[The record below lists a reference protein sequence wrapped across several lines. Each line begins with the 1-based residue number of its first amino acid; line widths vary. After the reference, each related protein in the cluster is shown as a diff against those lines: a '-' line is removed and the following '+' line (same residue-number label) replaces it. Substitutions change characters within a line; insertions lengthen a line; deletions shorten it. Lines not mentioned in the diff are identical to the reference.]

1 MSIEKVKVQTTGSSY
16 SLPYRF
22 SSNKLTYDCGQTLQV
37 SAEFGGGSWTIGRQA
52 YGKEANEGYSSVTCY
67 SGFSDSNRF
76 GLGCGAFLYVKPTGS
91 SSYYLIDEDF
101 YYITWGRNTQSE
113 TSTDDTTW
121 TLATNE
127 TVSFTFTIPDYAY
140 NGQPLYL
147 AICDCVIDTAS
158 YSTIDYYLMSDP
170 RSPTNFK
177 SSYSGNYFSLTSIGT
192 CSRANTMST
201 VSVNYP
207 SFTCS
212 SKAIVSIPTVKN
224 AYKMELQK
232 STDNGTNWTKIYETS
247 TSTSMTDNATWS
259 IKDLA
264 NNTNVDAI
272 FSCPPPIPDQSINVS
287 DATVPT
293 KYRAIYTG
301 TSDNTVTGSS
311 NLEILDLSLPTG
323 SIPDIESYSGRTA
336 ETFSITNTTI
346 TDLSRI
352 SFKEMFARTSLPNTI
367 QTCTNG
373 VLQYSVQALDKNNSL
388 ETNLGNY
395 FILPNADYEYRIY
408 PILDGSTDYMST
420 DNSAYQH
427 FNYTKSTTKLK
438 MTRPIEMGSVQP
450 TKIKLLLNPSIDK
463 LPSGATLT
471 FYVANNGND
480 DNIAW
485 EELPSS
491 CLGTTSSPDC
501 DIYYFTNE
509 SKTADTWKVMVK
521 VVADRGTASTEVTL
535 KSIIVVINGGEVDNR
550 PSGYKYLTNVVL
562 DTAATTVDLEIPP
575 GYRKYKI
582 IGNIINAHSGG
593 NPRIRLNNIT
603 SGYNC
608 YYVYMSDSTTNSGSY
623 NYIMCDT
630 TTYIG
635 DSPQFELDLFCYNS
649 KWYGTMTAI
658 GSKGA
663 SNSHGVLS
671 LTSDLNTINII
682 NNMAQ
687 YPMQPGTEFT
697 VLGVD

>member
-1 MSIEKVKVQTTGSSY
+1 M
-16 SLPYRF
+16 
-22 SSNKLTYDCGQTLQV
+22 
-37 SAEFGGGSWTIGRQA
+37 
-52 YGKEANEGYSSVTCY
+52 
-67 SGFSDSNRF
+67 
-76 GLGCGAFLYVKPTGS
+76 
-91 SSYYLIDEDF
+91 
-101 YYITWGRNTQSE
+101 
-113 TSTDDTTW
+113 
-121 TLATNE
+121 
-127 TVSFTFTIPDYAY
+127 Y

-147 AICDCVIDTAS
+147 VICPGVVNSPYNSITN
-158 YSTIDYYLMSDP
+158 YYFTSDP
-170 RSPTNFK
+170 RSPK
-177 SSYSGNYFSLTSIGT
+177 SGSSSSDGNYFPLASIGV
-192 CSRANTMST
+192 CRRANTMST

-247 TSTSMTDNATWS
+247 TSTSMTDNVTWS

-264 NNTNVDAI
+264 NDTNVDAV

-301 TSDNTVTGSS
+301 KSDNTVTGSS
-311 NLEILDLSLPTG
+311 NLEILDLSLPTPTD
-323 SIPDIESYSGRTA
+323 SLLNIENYSGRTA

-373 VLQYSVQALDKNNSL
+373 VLQYNIHALDENNSL

-395 FILPNADYEYRIY
+395 FTLPNGDYEYRIY

-420 DNSAYQH
+420 DNSTYQY
-427 FNYTKSTTKLK
+427 FKYTKSITKLE
-438 MTRPIEMGSVQP
+438 MTRPIEMGAVQP
-450 TKIKLLLNPSIDK
+450 TKIKLLLIPSIDK

-480 DNIAW
+480 ENIAW
-485 EELPSS
+485 EELPYS
-491 CLGTTSSPDC
+491 CLGTAANPNC
-501 DIYYFTNE
+501 DLYCFTNE

-521 VVADRGTASTEVTL
+521 AVADKGTANTEVSL

-562 DTAATTVDLEIPP
+562 DTTAITVDLEIPQ

-582 IGNIINAHSGG
+582 IGNIINARSGG

-608 YYVYMSDSTTNSGSY
+608 YYVYMSDSTINY
-623 NYIMCDT
+623 NNYSSKMCNT
-630 TTYIG
+630 TTKIG
-635 DSPQFELDLFCYNS
+635 KLPQFELDLFYYDS

-658 GSKGA
+658 GSAGA
-663 SNSHGVLS
+663 SNSHGVIS

-682 NNMAQ
+682 SNM
-687 YPMQPGTEFT
+687 T
-697 VLGVD
+697 

>member
-1 MSIEKVKVQTTGSSY
+1 MSIDNVKVQTTGSSY

-22 SSNKLTYDCGQTLQV
+22 SSDKLTYDCGQTLQV
-37 SAEFGGGSWTIGRQA
+37 SARFNEGSWTIGRQA
-52 YGKEANEGYSSVTCY
+52 YGRGENGGYSGVICY
-67 SGFSDSNRF
+67 SGFSDSNKF
-76 GLGCGAFLYVKPTGS
+76 GLGCGAFLYVKPIGS
-91 SSYYLIDEDF
+91 NSYYLIDEDF

-147 AICDCVIDTAS
+147 AICDCVVDTAS

-170 RSPTNFK
+170 RNPTNFK

-192 CSRANTMST
+192 CSRENTIST
-201 VSVNYP
+201 ISVNYP

-264 NNTNVDAI
+264 NNTNVDAV

-301 TSDNTVTGSS
+301 TSDNIVTGSS

-367 QTCTNG
+367 QTCANS
-373 VLQYSVQALDKNNSL
+373 VLQYNVQALDENNSL

-408 PILDGSTDYMST
+408 PILDGSTDYMSS
-420 DNSAYQH
+420 DNSTYQH
-427 FNYTKSTTKLK
+427 FNYTKSTTKLE
-438 MTRPIEMGSVQP
+438 MTRPIEMGAVQP

-480 DNIAW
+480 QNIAW
-485 EELPSS
+485 EELPYS
-491 CLGTTSSPDC
+491 CLGTAASPDC
-501 DIYYFTNE
+501 DLYYFTNE
-509 SKTADTWKVMVK
+509 SKTANTWKVMVK
-521 VVADRGTASTEVTL
+521 VVADKGTASTEVVL

-562 DTAATTVDLEIPP
+562 DATATTVDLEIPQ

-582 IGNIINAHSGG
+582 IGNIINTDSRG
-593 NPRIRLNNIT
+593 NPYIRLNNIT
-603 SGYNC
+603 SGYDG
-608 YYVYMSDSTTNSGSY
+608 YYVYRSNSTTNGDSY
-623 NYIMCDT
+623 NNKMCDT
-630 TTYIG
+630 TTSIG
-635 DSPQFELDLFCYNS
+635 KWPQFELNLFCYNS
-649 KWYGTMTAI
+649 KWYGAMTAI
-658 GSKGA
+658 GDTGA

-671 LTSDLNTINII
+671 LASDLNIINII
-682 NNMAQ
+682 SNNS
-687 YPMQPGTEFT
+687 MQPGTEFT

>member
-1 MSIEKVKVQTTGSSY
+1 M
-16 SLPYRF
+16 
-22 SSNKLTYDCGQTLQV
+22 
-37 SAEFGGGSWTIGRQA
+37 
-52 YGKEANEGYSSVTCY
+52 
-67 SGFSDSNRF
+67 
-76 GLGCGAFLYVKPTGS
+76 
-91 SSYYLIDEDF
+91 
-101 YYITWGRNTQSE
+101 
-113 TSTDDTTW
+113 
-121 TLATNE
+121 
-127 TVSFTFTIPDYAY
+127 Y

-147 AICDCVIDTAS
+147 VICPGVVSSPYNSITN
-158 YSTIDYYLMSDP
+158 YYFTSDP
-170 RSPTNFK
+170 RSPKFGPFSP
-177 SSYSGNYFSLTSIGT
+177 SSNYFPLASIGA
-192 CSRANTMST
+192 CRRENTMST

-224 AYKMELQK
+224 AYRMELQK

-247 TSTSMTDNATWS
+247 TSTSMTDNVTWS

-264 NNTNVDAI
+264 NDTNVDAV

-301 TSDNTVTGSS
+301 KSDNTVTGSS
-311 NLEILDLSLPTG
+311 NLEILDLSLPTPTD
-323 SIPDIESYSGRTA
+323 SLLNIENYSGRTA

-373 VLQYSVQALDKNNSL
+373 VLQYNIHALDENNSL

-395 FILPNADYEYRIY
+395 FTLPNGDYEYRIY

-420 DNSAYQH
+420 DNSTYQY
-427 FNYTKSTTKLK
+427 FKYTKSITKLE
-438 MTRPIEMGSVQP
+438 MTRPIEMGAVQP

-480 DNIAW
+480 ENIAW
-485 EELPSS
+485 EELPYS
-491 CLGTTSSPDC
+491 CLGTAASPNC
-501 DIYYFTNE
+501 DLYCFTNE

-521 VVADRGTASTEVTL
+521 IVADKGTASTEVTL
-535 KSIIVVINGGEVDNR
+535 KSIIVVINSDEIDNR

-562 DTAATTVDLEIPP
+562 DTTAMTVDLEIPQ

-582 IGNIINAHSGG
+582 IGNIFNTDSTG
-593 NPRIRLNNIT
+593 NPYIRLNNIA
-603 SGYNC
+603 SGYDG
-608 YYVYMSDSTTNSGSY
+608 YYVYMSGSTTNGTNYSY
-623 NYIMCDT
+623 RMCDT
-630 TTYIG
+630 TTEIG
-635 DSPQFELDLFCYNS
+635 AWPQFELDLFYYNNSS

-658 GSKGA
+658 GNAGA
-663 SNSHGVLS
+663 SHSQGRLS
-671 LTSDLNTINII
+671 LTSDLNTVNII
-682 NNMAQ
+682 SGST
-687 YPMQPGTEFT
+687 YHPMQPGTEFT
-697 VLGVD
+697 ILGVD

>member
-1 MSIEKVKVQTTGSSY
+1 MSINTVKVQTTGSSY
-16 SLPYRF
+16 TLPYGF
-22 SSNKLTYDCGQTLQV
+22 SSNKLIYDCGQTLNV
-37 SAEFGGGSWTIGRQA
+37 SVRIKNTFTIGNQA
-52 YGKEANEGYSSVTCY
+52 YTKQANGGYYKVTY
-67 SGFSDSNRF
+67 SGGFSDSSF
-76 GLGCGAFLYVKPTGS
+76 KLGFGAFLYVKPTDS
-91 SSYYLIDEDF
+91 SSYYLIGEDCN
-101 YYITWGRNTQSE
+101 YTNSATNTQSE
-113 TSTDDTTW
+113 TSTDTTW
-121 TLATNE
+121 TINLTDGQ
-127 TVSFTFTIPDYAY
+127 TLSFAFTIPDYAY

-147 AICDCVIDTAS
+147 VICPGVVDGPSSSIT
-158 YSTIDYYLMSDP
+158 DYYFTSDP
-170 RSPTNFK
+170 RNPK
-177 SSYSGNYFSLTSIGT
+177 SGSFSSSSEYFPLTSIGT
-192 CSRANTMST
+192 CSRANTIST
-201 VSVNYP
+201 ISVNYP

-264 NNTNVDAI
+264 NNTNVDAV

-367 QTCTNG
+367 QTCANG
-373 VLQYSVQALDKNNSL
+373 VLQYSVQALDENNSL

-420 DNSAYQH
+420 DNSTYQH
-427 FNYTKSTTKLK
+427 FNYTKSTTKLE
-438 MTRPIEMGSVQP
+438 MTRPIEMGAVQP

-480 DNIAW
+480 ENIAW
-485 EELPSS
+485 EELPYS
-491 CLGTTSSPDC
+491 CLGTAASPDC

-521 VVADRGTASTEVTL
+521 AVADKGIASTEVTL
-535 KSIIVVINGGEVDNR
+535 KSIIVVINGGEADNR
-550 PSGYKYLTNVVL
+550 PSGYKYLNNVIL
-562 DTAATTVDLEIPP
+562 DSTAAEVNLEMPQ

-582 IGNIINAHSGG
+582 IGNIINAYEGG
-593 NPRIRLNNIT
+593 NPYIRLNNIT
-603 SGYNC
+603 SGYDG
-608 YYVYMSDSTTNSGSY
+608 YYVYRSSSTTNGDNY
-623 NYIMCDT
+623 NNKMCDT
-630 TTYIG
+630 TTSIG
-635 DSPQFELDLFCYNS
+635 ECPQFELDLFCYDS

-658 GSKGA
+658 GGGGA
-663 SNSHGVLS
+663 SNSHGVLA

-682 NNMAQ
+682 GGR

-697 VLGVD
+697 ILGVD

>member
-1 MSIEKVKVQTTGSSY
+1 MYLVICPGVVNSPYNSITNYYFKSNPGRPESGPFFPGSE
-16 SLPYRF
+16 SLP
-22 SSNKLTYDCGQTLQV
+22 
-37 SAEFGGGSWTIGRQA
+37 
-52 YGKEANEGYSSVTCY
+52 
-67 SGFSDSNRF
+67 
-76 GLGCGAFLYVKPTGS
+76 
-91 SSYYLIDEDF
+91 
-101 YYITWGRNTQSE
+101 
-113 TSTDDTTW
+113 
-121 TLATNE
+121 
-127 TVSFTFTIPDYAY
+127 
-140 NGQPLYL
+140 
-147 AICDCVIDTAS
+147 
-158 YSTIDYYLMSDP
+158 
-170 RSPTNFK
+170 
-177 SSYSGNYFSLTSIGT
+177 LTSIGT

-201 VSVNYP
+201 ISVNYP

-232 STDNGTNWTKIYETS
+232 STDNGTSWTKIYETS
-247 TSTSMTDNATWS
+247 TSTSMTDDATWS
-259 IKDLA
+259 IKNLYTD
-264 NNTNVDAI
+264 TNVDAV

-301 TSDNTVTGSS
+301 TSDNTATGSS

-352 SFKEMFARTSLPNTI
+352 SFKEMFVRTSLPNTI

-373 VLQYSVQALDKNNSL
+373 VLQYSVQALDENNSL

-408 PILDGSTDYMST
+408 PILDGSTDYVST
-420 DNSAYQH
+420 DNSTYEY
-427 FNYTKSTTKLK
+427 FNYTKSTTKLE

-450 TKIKLLLNPSIDK
+450 TKIKLLLNPSINA

-471 FYVANNGND
+471 VYVANNGND
-480 DNIAW
+480 ENIAW

-491 CLGTTSSPDC
+491 CLGNSVSPNR

-521 VVADRGTASTEVTL
+521 VVADKGTASTEVIL
-535 KSIIVVINGGEVDNR
+535 KSITVVINGGEVDNR

-562 DTAATTVDLEIPP
+562 DAAAMTVDLEIPQ

-582 IGNIINAHSGG
+582 IGNIFNTDSTG
-593 NPRIRLNNIT
+593 NPYIRLNNIA
-603 SGYNC
+603 SGYDG
-608 YYVYMSDSTTNSGSY
+608 YYVYMSGSTTNGTNYSY
-623 NYIMCDT
+623 RMCDT
-630 TTYIG
+630 TTEIG
-635 DSPQFELDLFCYNS
+635 EWPQFELDLFYYNNSS

-658 GSKGA
+658 GNAGA
-663 SNSHGVLS
+663 SHSQGRLS
-671 LTSDLNTINII
+671 LTSDLNTVNII
-682 NNMAQ
+682 SGST
-687 YPMQPGTEFT
+687 YHPMQPGTEFT
-697 VLGVD
+697 ILGVD